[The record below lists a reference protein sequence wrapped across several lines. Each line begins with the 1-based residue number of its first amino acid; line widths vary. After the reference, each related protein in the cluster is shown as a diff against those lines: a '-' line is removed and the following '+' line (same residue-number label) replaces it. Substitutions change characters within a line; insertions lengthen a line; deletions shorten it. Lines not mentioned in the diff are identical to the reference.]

1 MNNTTAVAAIVL
13 FAAAL
18 VTAEPIADQ
27 SGDSLP
33 DPLAAGWEG
42 KPVCEKLHENVRQRV
57 LRCTFPPGV
66 GHERH
71 FHKAHFG
78 YVLTGGRMRI
88 NDANGEREVEL
99 AANYTWNNAGVAW
112 HEVLNIGETT
122 AIYLIVEPL

>member
-1 MNNTTAVAAIVL
+1 MNNIRAVSVL
-13 FAAAL
+13 LLCAAAAL
-18 VTAEPIADQ
+18 ATAEQD
-27 SGDSLP
+27 SDSLP

-42 KPVCEKLHENVRQRV
+42 KSVCEKLHENDKHRV
-57 LRCTFPPGV
+57 LRCTFLPGV

-78 YVLTGGRMRI
+78 YVLTGGHMRI

-99 AANYTWNNAGVAW
+99 AANYTWNSEGVAW
-112 HEVLNIGETT
+112 HEVVNIGETT